1 MLFVY
6 LFLGSLHFTL
16 WVYLFVKY
24 CYHLGVLLRR
34 YVKSKLYGNTLEPIT
49 IAISTNTRTVQRST
63 TQRISRTD
71 ASTSTSTS
79 TSSNDTYDTDTET
92 DSGDDS
98 ADTDTDDG
106 YDSDDDIDIT
116 TREIAY
122 EETEKVAGKYYIGIA
137 YLDTPTGVYLMNG
150 TISNRSF
157 FAFAYNRI
165 VAYTRR
171 ISVFYVRSNTKLD
184 LLKLHIR
191 PSGVYEVSIHTFW
204 IRLIQRAWRKTYT
217 RRKYMIRLRG
227 NIRNQEYFRKTGKY
241 MYGTNV
247 LPSIHGILSN
257 TSNPN

>member
-16 WVYLFVKY
+16 WMYMFVKY

-34 YVKSKLYGNTLEPIT
+34 YVKSKLYSNTPNQIT
-49 IAISTNTRTVQRST
+49 IAISTNTRSIQTATRH
-63 TQRISRTD
+63 RIPQIVANNTE
-71 ASTSTSTS
+71 
-79 TSSNDTYDTDTET
+79 SSSDDTDTET
-92 DSGDDS
+92 DSVDE
-98 ADTDTDDG
+98 DTDTDDG

-122 EETEKVAGKYYIGIA
+122 EETEKVAGNYYIGIA

-150 TISNRSF
+150 TISTRSF
-157 FAFAYNRI
+157 FAFAYDRI

-184 LLKLHIR
+184 LLKLHIH
-191 PSGVYEVSIHTFW
+191 PCGVYEVTIHTFW
-204 IRLIQRAWRKTYT
+204 IRLIQRAWRKTYA
-217 RRKYMIRLRG
+217 RRKYMLRLRG
-227 NIRNQEYFRKTGKY
+227 NIRNQEYFRHTGKY

-247 LPSIHGILSN
+247 LPSIHGILRP
-257 TSNPN
+257 PNIQ